1 MNRGPGKSPG
11 DAGDLGWA
19 SPPHHSLGFS
29 KKQMHRGKDHYR
41 DKWNSLEA
49 VGRAGKESRAPCPCQ
64 LDLRQVT
71 WVLKLFPP
79 PSVRELKTAATAA
92 LSAVW
97 TPAVPML
104 RWALLSRP
112 FTDGELRHG
121 GARMPQ
127 LGIWEAGLAEALT
140 CIYILEIHSRN

>member
-19 SPPHHSLGFS
+19 SPPHHSLGFW
-29 KKQMHRGKDHYR
+29 KEQMHRGKDHYR

-79 PSVRELKTAATAA
+79 PSIRELKTAATAA
-92 LSAVW
+92 APGPLSAHSCSQCCLDTSGPHAAVGTVI
-97 TPAVPML
+97 TPIY
-104 RWALLSRP
+104 RWG
-112 FTDGELRHG
+112 TE
-121 GARMPQ
+121 ARR
-127 LGIWEAGLAEALT
+127 G
-140 CIYILEIHSRN
+140 